1 MWNCGAVARPALVVL
16 QQLDDA
22 IGQPLLA
29 EDHREVGLPGDLL
42 QDLELLQL
50 HQRRAGLEN
59 RRGVGLH
66 PHGGRLLTTRDER
79 GLRGLLRLRHLVH
92 QLPHVAWQDDVA
104 DTRAHHRD
112 AELRGPRTD
121 TIRQLA
127 RERLLSGQQRIQVLR
142 ADRLTQR
149 ELRGAVERLGRA
161 VDLHHRPQG
170 VGDAIGDERIHTQS
184 DLVVGHDVLP
194 TDVERLLLHVYVV
207 DLQPAGALPEG
218 VRARVERG
226 LVRAIAEPDGH
237 VTRLDLYNLERAAYG
252 RRLDDRRQLGMDE
265 LHRARVDHLHPDDAP
280 PSPALVQP
288 PRQKS
293 RETAVDP
300 DEGTLVVLEVDH
312 HSLPGQL
319 AGLDDDVEL
328 FVHEPR
334 VTRRHDLQSQLEQ
347 RIEVPVHTRAQH
359 GHKVAFTEEQT
370 ALVRLD
376 FHSLDHRY
384 LLCSFLGVHP
394 TLQSMEGCSSV
405 VSG

>member
-59 RRGVGLH
+59 LRGVGLH

-92 QLPHVAWQDDVA
+92 QLPHVARQDDVT

-112 AELRGPRTD
+112 AERRGPGAD
-121 TIRQLA
+121 TMRQLA
-127 RERLLSGQQRIQVLR
+127 RERLLPGQQSVQVLR

-170 VGDAIGDERIHTQS
+170 VGDAVGDECIHTQR

-194 TDVERLLLHVYVV
+194 ADVERLLLHVYVV

-226 LVRAIAEPDGH
+226 LARAVAKPDGH

-252 RRLDDRRQLGMDE
+252 RCLDDRRQLGMDE
-265 LHRARVDHLHPDDAP
+265 LHRARVDDLHPDDALR
-280 PSPALVQP
+280 SPERVQA
-288 PRQKS
+288 RSQDS

-300 DEGTLVVLEVDH
+300 DQGTLVVLEVDH
-312 HSLPGQL
+312 HRLPGQL

-328 FVHEPR
+328 LVHEPR

-347 RIEVPVHTRAQH
+347 RIEVPVHTRTQH
-359 GHKVAFTEEQT
+359 SHKVAVTEEQT
-370 ALVRLD
+370 PLVRLD

-384 LLCSFLGVHP
+384 LLCSSLVFI
-394 TLQSMEGCSSV
+394 QRCSRWKV
-405 VSG
+405 VV